1 MNIMSEMFLFSL
13 FIVFF
18 ILKLSNI
25 IDWSWWFVTMPLW
38 LPIALTVILAILIA
52 ILIVLTVVF
61 ELIF

>member
-1 MNIMSEMFLFSL
+1 MNIMSKMFLFLL

-25 IDWSWWFVTMPLW
+25 IDWSWWLVTMPLW
-38 LPIALTVILAILIA
+38 FPIALTAILIA